1 MNVSGFTLSREKYKE
16 IKGYNRQQMEDF
28 LRNFHASAYND
39 GISAVSKEI
48 AERVDTGIRNTEG
61 IGEKRYHALIE
72 NINKEL
78 TRDSIQED
86 TQNESE
92 AL

>member
-1 MNVSGFTLSREKYKE
+1 MLLREQYRK
-16 IKGYNRQQMEDF
+16 IKGMNKKEMEEYLQDIFNQGYN
-28 LRNFHASAYND
+28 A

-61 IGEKRYHALIE
+61 IGEKRYQALID

-78 TRDSIQED
+78 TRV
-86 TQNESE
+86 NNGGRESE
-92 AL
+92 EV

>member
-1 MNVSGFTLSREKYKE
+1 MNKKE
-16 IKGYNRQQMEDF
+16 MEEYLQDIFNQGYN
-28 LRNFHASAYND
+28 A

-61 IGEKRYHALIE
+61 IGEKRYQALID

-78 TRDSIQED
+78 TRV
-86 TQNESE
+86 NNGGRESKE
-92 AL
+92 V

>member
-1 MNVSGFTLSREKYKE
+1 MLTRELYRK
-16 IKGYNRQQMEDF
+16 IKAMGRAEMEAYLNDLYGQGYN
-28 LRNFHASAYND
+28 A

-61 IGEKRYHALIE
+61 IGEKRYQALIE

-78 TRDSIQED
+78 TRDA
-86 TQNESE
+86 SE
-92 AL
+92 EKADG